1 MKSSLN
7 AIKELRDMT
16 CSSIAHCRK
25 ALEEA
30 KGDIKQAAILLRKQ
44 GLEIAAKKQSRAAKE
59 GRIDCY
65 IHHGNKIGV
74 LLEVNCESDFVAK
87 NEEFASFTKDLA
99 MQVAATSPLTVSR
112 EEIAPELVAK
122 EKAIYEA
129 AAKESG
135 KPDKIIE
142 KMVVGRLEKFYKE
155 VCLVEQ
161 PFVKNSDLT
170 VTQFLKE
177 VGAALGGK
185 DLRVKRFTRYQVGA

>member
-1 MKSSLN
+1 MKNSLD

-74 LLEVNCESDFVAK
+74 LLEVNCESDFAAK
-87 NEEFASFTKDLA
+87 NEEFAKFTRDLA
-99 MQVAATSPLTVSR
+99 MHIAASSPAYMKKEDVPEEVLQHEKNRDDYYKSNCLMEQVFIKDPSLTIRDYLGSIV
-112 EEIAPELVAK
+112 
-122 EKAIYEA
+122 
-129 AAKESG
+129 G
-135 KPDKIIE
+135 KIGENIVIRRFIRYKIGE
-142 KMVVGRLEKFYKE
+142 
-155 VCLVEQ
+155 
-161 PFVKNSDLT
+161 
-170 VTQFLKE
+170 
-177 VGAALGGK
+177 
-185 DLRVKRFTRYQVGA
+185 